1 MYRLTV
7 WRKGCGKARLGVCD
21 WSLCT
26 DSHFFQCDCKFKN
39 MLLYQWVPGMISVW
53 NFLIFKSF
61 CPVFKRAPYA
71 QRASEKRKRKNRR
84 KNKNGR
90 KNNVIMIFIYK
101 NYLHNSIKSELNKC
115 MGPNQTLSRCNQDH
129 KYRRHLLWVVC
140 ILYTSCS
147 FVLINNNYIVICIQ
161 KGPNKTLSRCNED
174 YQYRTIRRHLM
185 QKILSCSCSFAFKL
199 QYLFDWRP

>member
-1 MYRLTV
+1 MQKHIYIPVGCVLHLWFMCVLWCYFTSSLISTQTFWRTLTAFVDRCAGKECPFGGTISYGTV

-90 KNNVIMIFIYK
+90 KNNDL
-101 NYLHNSIKSELNKC
+101 YL
-115 MGPNQTLSRCNQDH
+115 
-129 KYRRHLLWVVC
+129 
-140 ILYTSCS
+140 
-147 FVLINNNYIVICIQ
+147 Q
-161 KGPNKTLSRCNED
+161 KLP
-174 YQYRTIRRHLM
+174 
-185 QKILSCSCSFAFKL
+185 A
-199 QYLFDWRP
+199 